1 MSKNCWQRAVGIFVI
16 VTVLAVC
23 GHAQETTHLAASDC
37 APLKDF
43 SIPASAI
50 GLPTSGAAVQTAV
63 AVAASDQGNNNGD
76 FCKVVGIVKPKN
88 PGSPNLEFEVNLP
101 LN

>member
-1 MSKNCWQRAVGIFVI
+1 MWRRTVRLFVV
-16 VTVLAVC
+16 VTGLAAT
-23 GHAQETTHLAASDC
+23 GHAQETTHFAATDC

-50 GLPTSGAAVQTAV
+50 GLPTSGAVVQTAV
-63 AVAASDQGNNNGD
+63 TVAASDQGNTNGD

-101 LN
+101 LT